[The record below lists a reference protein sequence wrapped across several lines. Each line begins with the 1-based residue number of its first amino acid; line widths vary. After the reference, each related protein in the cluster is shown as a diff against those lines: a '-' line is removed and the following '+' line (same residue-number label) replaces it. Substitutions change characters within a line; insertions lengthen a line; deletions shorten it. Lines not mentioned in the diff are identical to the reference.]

1 METNNLYIFVLHVEI
16 YADAVRAVNLW
27 ILLFNKHLDDRFCR
41 KANETQ
47 TQRKEDDKSAEA
59 SGFWFLCE
67 FIEDEKHI

>member
-47 TQRKEDDKSAEA
+47 T
-59 SGFWFLCE
+59 
-67 FIEDEKHI
+67 